1 MKKYKIKYQNRNK
14 TEEIFIETLNISNEK
29 LPNNVVEIKEIKSKF
44 SFDFIKQKNISDK
57 ELLLIFYELNLMLES
72 NINISDALDILI
84 KNKSKRSTLEFLK
97 LIRYSLSNGK
107 SIVENLNDFKIND
120 LVISFLKISQDNGNI
135 ALNIKTLSSLLQEN
149 YEIKKGFIKSLT
161 YPIILFISFFSSLII
176 IFNLVIPKFEVIF
189 SQIKNELPF
198 PTKVLLQV
206 DYIFENYVFY
216 ILGITVF
223 LFIIFAYFY
232 KKNLLFKEI
241 VEKLLVEKIPLI
253 SDIYRYMQYY
263 KFFLMMDIMLKS
275 NYEFHKALISSK
287 ILLKNKYLLDR
298 IRVINSL
305 LQNGKSISDAF
316 LKTKLFDDMILNLI
330 NTAEISNCMDI
341 VINEIKNI
349 YKNRFYEKINLLI
362 SLVQPLFLILISGLI
377 LWVVL
382 GIFVPIWDMG
392 NLNNF

>member
-84 KNKSKRSTLEFLK
+84 KNKSKKSTLEFLK

-198 PTKVLLQV
+198 PAKVLLQV

-241 VEKLLVEKIPLI
+241 IEKLLVEKIPLI

>member
-29 LPNNVVEIKEIKSKF
+29 LPNNIVEIKEIKSKF

-161 YPIILFISFFSSLII
+161 YPILLFISFFSSLII

-241 VEKLLVEKIPLI
+241 IEKLLVEKIPLI

>member
-84 KNKSKRSTLEFLK
+84 KNKSKKSTLEFLK

-206 DYIFENYVFY
+206 DYIFENYLFY

-241 VEKLLVEKIPLI
+241 IEKLLVEKIPLI

>member
-84 KNKSKRSTLEFLK
+84 KNKSKKSTLEFLK

-216 ILGITVF
+216 ILGITIF
-223 LFIIFAYFY
+223 LSVIFAYFY

-241 VEKLLVEKIPLI
+241 IEKLLVEKIPLI

>member
-241 VEKLLVEKIPLI
+241 IEKLLVEKIPLI

>member
-97 LIRYSLSNGK
+97 LISYSLSNGK

-241 VEKLLVEKIPLI
+241 IEKLLVEKIPLI

>member
-29 LPNNVVEIKEIKSKF
+29 LPNNIVEIKEIKSKF

-241 VEKLLVEKIPLI
+241 IEKLLVEKIPLI